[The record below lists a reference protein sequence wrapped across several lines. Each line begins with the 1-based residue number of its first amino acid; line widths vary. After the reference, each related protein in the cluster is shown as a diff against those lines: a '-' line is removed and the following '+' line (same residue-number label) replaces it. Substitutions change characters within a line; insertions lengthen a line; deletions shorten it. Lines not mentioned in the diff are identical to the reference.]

1 MSWKG
6 WTSTGEP
13 EEPTFQEPELLSIAL
28 KSLGTKVPLTIE
40 MLCKELHFSR
50 ETFEEIT
57 GFAVPV
63 SRSKPVEVIPFAR

>member
-1 MSWKG
+1 
-6 WTSTGEP
+6 
-13 EEPTFQEPELLSIAL
+13 
-28 KSLGTKVPLTIE
+28 